1 MNKSVKNDDIIFNFF
16 KQINDEKNDKKCKE
30 LGESWIKAMEINLN
44 NMEANL
50 QKKDKIK
57 FKEDI
62 KNNREHL
69 NSLKKKNAFEWRE
82 YATKCMIEIIDNKV

>member
-69 NSLKKKNAFEWRE
+69 NSLKKNAFEWRE

>member
-30 LGESWIKAMEINLN
+30 LGESWIKAMEIKLN

-50 QKKDKIK
+50 QKLDKIK

-69 NSLKKKNAFEWRE
+69 NSLKKKC
-82 YATKCMIEIIDNKV
+82 Y

>member
-30 LGESWIKAMEINLN
+30 LGESWIKAMEIKLN

-50 QKKDKIK
+50 QKLDKIK

-69 NSLKKKNAFEWRE
+69 NSLKKKMLLNGEN
-82 YATKCMIEIIDNKV
+82 TQQNV

>member
-30 LGESWIKAMEINLN
+30 LGESWIKAMEIKLN

-50 QKKDKIK
+50 QKLDKIK

-69 NSLKKKNAFEWRE
+69 NSLKKKNAIEWRE

>member
-1 MNKSVKNDDIIFNFF
+1 MNKSVKNDDIILNFF

-30 LGESWIKAMEINLN
+30 LGESWIKAMEIKLN

-50 QKKDKIK
+50 QKLDKIK

-69 NSLKKKNAFEWRE
+69 NSLKKKNAIEWRE
-82 YATKCMIEIIDNKV
+82 YAIKCMIEIIDNKV

>member
-69 NSLKKKNAFEWRE
+69 NSLKKKMLLNGEN
-82 YATKCMIEIIDNKV
+82 TQQNV